1 MILFFIWL
9 LFFNILI
16 GELKNPPIL
25 IRILTNML
33 QKISIIFPKLNQFN
47 LNYAEKGFNNLEKG
61 QSNLTCSMLNKVLHD
76 FKVSVETGCPQG
88 RGVGLGGWVDVS
100 AAIGQKLHDLKVA
113 GGSGTPQRGS
123 PFYRFAV
130 ESNWT
135 WNYIQMVIR

>member
-61 QSNLTCSMLNKVLHD
+61 QSNLTCSMLNKVLYD
-76 FKVSVETGCPQG
+76 FKVSVKTGCPQG
-88 RGVGLGGWVDVS
+88 RGVGLGG
-100 AAIGQKLHDLKVA
+100 
-113 GGSGTPQRGS
+113 
-123 PFYRFAV
+123 
-130 ESNWT
+130 
-135 WNYIQMVIR
+135 

>member
-1 MILFFIWL
+1 MLKPLNVILFFIWL

-88 RGVGLGGWVDVS
+88 RGVGLGG
-100 AAIGQKLHDLKVA
+100 
-113 GGSGTPQRGS
+113 
-123 PFYRFAV
+123 
-130 ESNWT
+130 
-135 WNYIQMVIR
+135 

>member
-1 MILFFIWL
+1 VILFFIWL

-88 RGVGLGGWVDVS
+88 RGVGLGG
-100 AAIGQKLHDLKVA
+100 
-113 GGSGTPQRGS
+113 
-123 PFYRFAV
+123 
-130 ESNWT
+130 
-135 WNYIQMVIR
+135 